1 MRDQH
6 RPAVLAHQRFDADR
20 SAFNGLDLASRFQRI
35 HETNLWGAESSV
47 SGLGSEASATA
58 KLQADLP
65 ALIKSIGVASLLD
78 APCGDASWIGKAGID
93 VDHIVPELIEAAR
106 ARTWPDRAEPRFMV
120 ADITADDLPRA
131 DAVLCRDCLVH
142 LSFENIARAVE
153 NFRRSGATWLITTTF
168 SDWSTNADV
177 EDGDW
182 RALNFMRPPFSW
194 PTPHLLLDEGCDE
207 AGGGYRDKSLG
218 VWRLRDIPPC
228 TADSEALERFSFGD
242 SPEMADGRLALV
254 LAGTKT
260 ATCSAARDGQQTEV
274 GKRMVV
280 CDGDG
285 HPRAVLET
293 TALCIQR
300 FDAVDADF
308 ARKEGE
314 GDLSLNWWRDAHQGF
329 FARNGGFAPDMMLW
343 CEEFVVVAELKSPET
358 D

>member
-1 MRDQH
+1 M
-6 RPAVLAHQRFDADR
+6 LAHQRFDADR
-20 SAFNGLDLASRFQRI
+20 SAFVGLDLASRFQRI
-35 HETNLWGAESSV
+35 HETNLWGATTSV
-47 SGLGSEASATA
+47 SGLGSEYTATG

-65 ALIKSIGVASLLD
+65 ALLKSIGVASLLD
-78 APCGDASWIGKAGID
+78 APCGDASWIGKACIN
-93 VDHIVPELIEAAR
+93 VDYIGVDIVPELIEAAR
-106 ARTWPDRAEPRFMV
+106 AGTWPDRAERRFMV
-120 ADITADDLPRA
+120 ADITADNLPRA

-182 RALNFMRPPFSW
+182 RALNFVRPPFSW
-194 PTPHLLLDEGCDE
+194 PMPHLLLDEGCDE
-207 AGGGYRDKSLG
+207 AEGGYRDKSLG
-218 VWRLRDIPPC
+218 IWRLRDIPLR
-228 TADSEALERFSFGD
+228 AASIEALDRFSFGD
-242 SPEMADGRLALV
+242 SPEMANDLLALM

-260 ATCSAARDGQQTEV
+260 ATCWAARDGQQTEV

-293 TALCIQR
+293 TALRLQR

-314 GDLSLNWWRDAHQGF
+314 GDLSLEWWRDAHKGF

-343 CEEFVVVAELKSPET
+343 CEEFIVVADLASP
-358 D
+358 DPNR